1 MRQENL
7 GLSSSIEIED
17 AAISVYP
24 NPSTGDFT
32 VSNGSLDNLSVS
44 LVDITGNIVLEF
56 DVFSKSSEQV
66 TTGLQSGA
74 YLYRVYKENGDLV
87 SVSKLIIIE

>member
-7 GLSSSIEIED
+7 GLFSSIEIED
-17 AAISVYP
+17 ATITVFP

-66 TTGLQSGA
+66 TTTLHSGA